1 MTAHGKGKWNQFIAS
16 LKAQPGQRV
25 HAGTDLPYSVITRL
39 RAAGVSY
46 ESTVSESRKDTG
58 KGYDLYDIT
67 AWWPNPT
74 TEIDFVLDRLTAA
87 RSTYESLKIERTH
100 LDSEIYELTK
110 TRKALMRKRSELGRK
125 QVTAMKTIDHERA
138 LLRKLEQEL

>member
-1 MTAHGKGKWNQFIAS
+1 MTAHGRGKWNQFIAS
-16 LKAQPGQRV
+16 LKAQPGHRV

-46 ESTVSESRKDTG
+46 EATVSESRKDTG

-67 AWWPNPT
+67 AWWPDPT
-74 TEIDFVLDRLTAA
+74 TEIDFVLDRLNVA
-87 RSTYESLKIERTH
+87 RSTYESLKIERARI
-100 LDSEIYELTK
+100 DAEIAELTK
-110 TRKALMRKRSELGRK
+110 TRTALMRKRSELGRK

>member
-1 MTAHGKGKWNQFIAS
+1 MTAHGKGKWNLFIAS
-16 LKAQPGQRV
+16 LKARPGHRV

-67 AWWPNPT
+67 AWWPQPA
-74 TEIDFVLDRLTAA
+74 TEIDYVLDRLTAA
-87 RSTYESLKIERTH
+87 RSTYESLKIERARI
-100 LDSEIYELTK
+100 DAEIDYLTK
-110 TRKALMRKRSELGRK
+110 TRKVLMKQRSELGRK

>member
-1 MTAHGKGKWNQFIAS
+1 MTAHGKGKWNLFIAS

-46 ESTVSESRKDTG
+46 EATVSESRKDTG

-67 AWWPNPT
+67 AWWPDPT

-87 RSTYESLKIERTH
+87 RSTYESLKIERTRI
-100 LDSEIYELTK
+100 DAEIDDLTK
-110 TRKALMRKRSELGRK
+110 TRKALMKKRSELGRK

>member
-25 HAGTDLPYSVITRL
+25 HAGTNLPYSVITRL

-46 ESTVSESRKDTG
+46 EVTVSESRKDTG

-67 AWWPNPT
+67 AWWPDPT
-74 TEIDFVLDRLTAA
+74 TEIDFVLDRLNVA
-87 RSTYESLKIERTH
+87 RSTYESLKIERAQ
-100 LDSEIYELTK
+100 LDRDINDLMRQRQS
-110 TRKALMRKRSELGRK
+110 LMRKRSELGRK

>member
-1 MTAHGKGKWNQFIAS
+1 MTAHGKGKWDQFIAS

-25 HAGTDLPYSVITRL
+25 HAGTNLPYSVITRL

-67 AWWPNPT
+67 AWWPDPT
-74 TEIDFVLDRLTAA
+74 TEIDFVLDRLNVA
-87 RSTYESLKIERTH
+87 RSHYESLKIERARI
-100 LDSEIYELTK
+100 DAEIDDLTK

-125 QVTAMKTIDHERA
+125 QITAMKTIDYERA